1 MALVKWRFKN
11 LTFSIR
17 DKLIIGFFLVM
28 ILFLVMAGTARLA
41 FSTYQADLTVARQY
55 DMTASDATALLASI
69 RAEALAF
76 TDLLVRK
83 TLTIE
88 DTFLQIN
95 TAIDQTEI
103 PALLK
108 ADLTPTEREQMNS
121 IADQHKTLSGLYT
134 EAIATVK
141 NYDFNEAVSDW
152 TIKIAP
158 IKDAL
163 VLHSTN
169 LSNDLTDR
177 ATSGVAQA
185 EADADLHKLIT
196 LAVLAGTLLLG
207 GLVAF
212 GTIRAILGQSKE
224 VEKALGQLRV
234 ANNAIE
240 QRQKN
245 SQEASQEVLSLVGLL
260 KNTAGQQAQGSQEQV
275 GTVIQINSSMSE
287 LSSTAMNI
295 TELAKQVRE
304 AAETITKESR
314 QIEMTTAQT
323 SDQSEKGR
331 EAVGQTVAV
340 SGQVGHLYQELLKTM
355 NDLTTRH
362 QKMRRILDLLG
373 SISAETHL
381 LSLNAAIE
389 AAGAG
394 EFGERFGVVAHEVKE
409 LAARS
414 SQASKEVVTI
424 VHEIEEVT
432 REAVASAQDGFE
444 KAQEME
450 EVAARAGMVI
460 EEMRQLTEQA
470 HDQACS
476 ISGSAQKMQELSSV
490 IKNATEQQRTANQ
503 QVLNALSGL
512 SVIAQQTASGSTDVS
527 KTAVNLEKVSA
538 RLNMT
543 LAT

>member
-1 MALVKWRFKN
+1 MALAKLRLRT
-11 LTFSIR
+11 LTFSVR
-17 DKLIIGFFLVM
+17 NRLITGFFLVM
-28 ILFLVMAGTARLA
+28 VLFLIMAGTARLA
-41 FSTYQADLTVARQY
+41 FSTYQSDMAVARQY
-55 DMTASDATALLASI
+55 DANAADATALLASI

-88 DTFLQIN
+88 DSFLQIN
-95 TAIDQTEI
+95 TTIEKTEI

-108 ADLTPTEREQMNS
+108 ADLSPTEREQMNG
-121 IADQHKTLSGLYT
+121 IADQHKALTALYT
-134 EAIATVK
+134 DAIATVK
-141 NYDFNEAVSDW
+141 NYDFNEAVSAW

-158 IKDAL
+158 IKDSL

-177 ATSGVAQA
+177 ATSSVAGA
-185 EADADLHKLIT
+185 EADASLYKLIT
-196 LAVLAGTLLLG
+196 LVVLAGTLVLG
-207 GLVAF
+207 GFVAF
-212 GTIRAILGQSKE
+212 GTIRAVISQNKE
-224 VEKALGQLRV
+224 VVKTLGQLQV
-234 ANNAIE
+234 ANTAIE

-260 KNTAGQQAQGSQEQV
+260 KSTAGQQAQGSQEQV

-287 LSSTAMNI
+287 LSATAMNI
-295 TELAKQVRE
+295 TDLAKQVRE
-304 AAETITKESR
+304 AADTITRESR
-314 QIEMTTAQT
+314 QIEVTTAR
-323 SDQSEKGR
+323 SSAQSERGQ
-331 EAVGQTVAV
+331 ESVGQTVAV
-340 SGQVGHLYQELLKTM
+340 SGQVGNLYQELLKTM
-355 NDLTTRH
+355 DDLNTRH

-394 EFGERFGVVAHEVKE
+394 EYGERFGVVAHEVKE

-414 SQASKEVVTI
+414 SQASKEIVTI
-424 VHEIEEVT
+424 IQEIEDVT

-444 KAQEME
+444 KAREME
-450 EVAARAGMVI
+450 EVAVQAGGVI

-470 HDQACS
+470 HDQACT
-476 ISGSAQKMQELSSV
+476 ISDSAQKMQELSGI

-512 SVIAQQTASGSTDVS
+512 TVIAQQTATGSNDVS
-527 KTAVNLEKVSA
+527 KTAVNLENVSA
-538 RLNMT
+538 RLNVT